1 VTGELDPWRLN
12 LQTKCGREEM
22 GCGVGDPPNTKT
34 IKKKKKKNSESY
46 FKVTPKEKL
55 VNLALLPKKLMRTK
69 HLELT

>member
-1 VTGELDPWRLN
+1 
-12 LQTKCGREEM
+12 M
-22 GCGVGDPPNTKT
+22 GCGVGDLPNTKT
-34 IKKKKKKNSESY
+34 IKIKKIKNSESY